1 MQHRI
6 HPRHGVVPPKAKWR
20 QQLFGS
26 TGGRHSETESD
37 PSNWKNS
44 AHCPAVEIEAIRFRF
59 IISVRVASIFDLWSL
74 PLGTLK
80 SAKMRVR
87 GNSVNLRKF
96 SASNVRAG
104 NNFAVWGTLVSIF
117 QSRFFFVRRKINF
130 SFFLVD
136 FRGRF

>member
-1 MQHRI
+1 
-6 HPRHGVVPPKAKWR
+6 
-20 QQLFGS
+20 
-26 TGGRHSETESD
+26 
-37 PSNWKNS
+37 
-44 AHCPAVEIEAIRFRF
+44 
-59 IISVRVASIFDLWSL
+59 
-74 PLGTLK
+74 
-80 SAKMRVR
+80 MRVR

-96 SASNVRAG
+96 SASNVRAE